1 MIEIKDSLTKAKRL
15 IKIGDLQKAYE
26 ILSYLLVQ
34 DPLNKYAKRTLNKIK
49 SNSNFTIYN
58 KQNEDDSN
66 LNNKINGMILDYQ
79 NGLFEKLNNDLEE
92 NYKFYP
98 NSAKIN
104 NLKGLLFK
112 KQNRFSDAE
121 SFFEKAYQLDPNLFE
136 ALNNLGNLYF
146 AFKYFDKAIET
157 YSLLINLHPE
167 YIWGYS
173 NRSNSFFEVG
183 KYKEAMQDIEHAINQ
198 SPTIA
203 KLWFSKSLIQS
214 KIKAY
219 KATLQSLNR
228 AIELDPNY
236 REAYNNKC
244 SVLEEMGDLE
254 EAIIVA
260 DFCLKLDN
268 LNLKSLYNKGAILAR
283 LGKPLLAEKSLK
295 KAINIS
301 PNFELAKWNLSNC
314 QLLLGNFQEGFLN
327 FESRRKLDFWEKRNL
342 IIPELEN
349 LNQVVGKKILIIS
362 EQGLGDTI
370 QFARIGKW
378 IADLGG
384 IVTLEVQN
392 PLKGLIYESKNF
404 RVVPK
409 NQLQAEYDYFLP
421 LLSGIKFFINS
432 NTDRS
437 KVTEIV
443 SDINYNLKWKNFFSH
458 RKFKIGISWQG
469 NPTHKDDQRGN
480 KFSRSFDLQNLKFLS
495 KLENVEIFNLQKND
509 GYNQIQEYG
518 YSDFINDFGSNF
530 DKGEYAFCDTVSIIK
545 NLDLVITCD
554 TSLAHLAGSLNK
566 PVWTALKYTPDWRW
580 LLNTSATK
588 WYPSMKLYRQKELGN
603 WSDVFKEIEND
614 LNILLN
620 SQKFVMA

>member
-1 MIEIKDSLTKAKRL
+1 MH
-15 IKIGDLQKAYE
+15 
-26 ILSYLLVQ
+26 VQ
-34 DPLNKYAKRTLNKIK
+34 DAMRSVKKAMDQASEIDSNRTEVTVSRKNYQDAVKSVKSELERVSKIVSIVRGVANELKKSKVEGKKHLTSIVQNFKKVGALAIDCGIRSQPDVSHVLKEAEDAIEEVRQALNGSSSKLIRSSLSIAASKMKNASVKIK
-49 SNSNFTIYN
+49 
-58 KQNEDDSN
+58 NE
-66 LNNKINGMILDYQ
+66 KII
-79 NGLFEKLNNDLEE
+79 K
-92 NYKFYP
+92 
-98 NSAKIN
+98 
-104 NLKGLLFK
+104 
-112 KQNRFSDAE
+112 
-121 SFFEKAYQLDPNLFE
+121 EKADQ
-136 ALNNLGNLYF
+136 AR
-146 AFKYFDKAIET
+146 K
-157 YSLLINLHPE
+157 
-167 YIWGYS
+167 
-173 NRSNSFFEVG
+173 
-183 KYKEAMQDIEHAINQ
+183 
-198 SPTIA
+198 
-203 KLWFSKSLIQS
+203 
-214 KIKAY
+214 
-219 KATLQSLNR
+219 
-228 AIELDPNY
+228 
-236 REAYNNKC
+236 
-244 SVLEEMGDLE
+244 
-254 EAIIVA
+254 
-260 DFCLKLDN
+260 
-268 LNLKSLYNKGAILAR
+268 LAR
-283 LGKPLLAEKSLK
+283 VVVIPLEKKIVEMKVKIDLIGIDGSSVPVTNAVAAAEKSLK